1 MENASK
7 ALLIAGSL
15 LIVILLI
22 AMGVKTFNSTQG
34 TTESVETT
42 MNATEIAIFNSK
54 FTSYLGNNKS
64 KNDVISLVNQ
74 IIASNSNTNTNNRE
88 VIISINIGNTSKTIG
103 GNSTMMNAANNLS
116 NTNKYEISI
125 NSYYTDGKI
134 HIINIKQI

>member
-1 MENASK
+1 MENVSK

-22 AMGVKTFNSTQG
+22 AMGVKIFNSTQG

-42 MNATEIAIFNSK
+42 MNTTEIAIFNSK